1 MNSKNKNNTK
11 IIFRHAEFFFL
22 RERFYSAFFET
33 ETKTQTHRKHTHTHT
48 HTHDDD
54 NRRMHVKLIKEEERE
69 GGGS

>member
-1 MNSKNKNNTK
+1 MPS
-11 IIFRHAEFFFL
+11 FFFC
-22 RERFYSAFFET
+22 ERDFTRHFLKRKQKHKHT
-33 ETKTQTHRKHTHTHT
+33 ENTHTHTHT

>member
-1 MNSKNKNNTK
+1 MPS
-11 IIFRHAEFFFL
+11 FFFC
-22 RERFYSAFFET
+22 ERDFTRHFLKRKQKHKHT
-33 ETKTQTHRKHTHTHT
+33 ENTHTHT